1 MTHRA
6 LLTVAF
12 AAIALPA
19 FAQDL
24 VIRGGTIH
32 TGVEGAAPAEVVIAR
47 DGRIAYVGPAAGT
60 PSTEGLDVVE
70 LNGATLF
77 PG

>member
-32 TGVEGAAPAEVVIAR
+32 TGVEGAAPAEVVILCR
-47 DGRIAYVGPAAGT
+47 PGGGHSVDGGAGRR
-60 PSTEGLDVVE
+60 
-70 LNGATLF
+70 
-77 PG
+77 